1 MNLKLIKAKYLFLC
15 DEKFTILCDKGVVF
29 DTHFREVGDF
39 DALQK
44 KYPSAKLIKTPENS
58 LILPAFINTHTH
70 LEFSANAYTLH
81 YGDFLLW
88 LKSVMNSR
96 SALSEQ
102 AREGLILGVL
112 KQMLK
117 SGTGTIGEISSFG
130 GDLSACVKS
139 PMRVV
144 FFNELLG
151 VNENQNATKKAEF
164 LKRFSKSAEFKSDFF
179 IPAVSLHSTY
189 SVNRGLAEFL
199 VDFARK
205 QNLLISTHFLESNHE
220 NSWLRGGK
228 GGFKKWLKFADS
240 NPRAHFG
247 VADFVGLFRGART
260 LFTHCVYVKPHEFTL
275 FDKNLHSITHCAFS
289 NRLLSRKKL
298 DLKALLQSKLN
309 AHLGTDGLSSNVS
322 LSMLD
327 EMRANLLL
335 HSEFKDL
342 AGLAK
347 TLLLMATSRPAKALN
362 LNLGEIKV
370 GKIADFSVF
379 EIGDLLTNAEN
390 SVSKVKISPNS
401 IQNSS
406 PQSSNSAK
414 NSKISAK
421 NSQNSANLSEISNSK
436 TKNSPNF
443 SQNSAQISKIQAQ
456 NAENSAQ
463 LPLQFILNAK
473 FAKKLFIEGK
483 ECEI

>member
-1 MNLKLIKAKYLFLC
+1 MFIIKARYIFVC
-15 DEKFTILCDKGVVF
+15 DEGFEVLENKAFAF
-29 DTHFREVGDF
+29 DEHIKEIGDF
-39 DALQK
+39 ENLHT
-44 KYPSAKLIKTPENS
+44 KYTTAKIVPTSENS

-70 LEFSANAYTLH
+70 LEFSANSYTLH

-88 LKSVMNSR
+88 LKSVMSSR

-117 SGTGTIGEISSFG
+117 SGTATIGEISSFG

-151 VNENQNATKKAEF
+151 VNENQSATKKAEF

-199 VDFARK
+199 IDFARK

-228 GGFKKWLKFADS
+228 GGFKKWLKFADP
-240 NPRAHFG
+240 NPQPHFG
-247 VADFVGLFRGART
+247 VADFVRLFSGART
-260 LFTHCVYVKPHEFTL
+260 LFTHCVYLKPHEFTL
-275 FDKNLHSITHCAFS
+275 FDKNLHFITHCAFS

-298 DLKALLQSKLN
+298 DLKALLQSGLN

-379 EIGDLLTNAEN
+379 EISNLLTNAEN
-390 SVSKVKISPNS
+390 SVSKVKISPNFNE
-401 IQNSS
+401 NSS
-406 PQSSNSAK
+406 PQSSNSAQ
-414 NSKISAK
+414 NDKISTK
-421 NSQNSANLSEISNSK
+421 NSQNSANLSKNSNSK
-436 TKNSPNF
+436 AKNLPNS
-443 SQNSAQISKIQAQ
+443 SQNSAQSSKIPAQ
-456 NAENSAQ
+456 NAENLTQ

-473 FAKKLFIEGK
+473 FAEKLFIAGK